1 MRNLFLGLMIL
12 LNSGI
17 AIAQESN
24 EILPDE
30 GFTLHV
36 LQPSQNKILN
46 NSVSEKDKLMIQNL
60 RELCDSDFTKN
71 YLIQNIK
78 NLQDENKELK
88 KRLEEART
96 QNMFLEKTNIKCE
109 LDLKEEFWSRFI
121 IGASTT
127 FGAFAGSATCLYI
140 NNNQSK

>member
-1 MRNLFLGLMIL
+1 MRNIFLLLMIL
-12 LNSGI
+12 LNSSI
-17 AIAQESN
+17 AFSQELTDVMPN
-24 EILPDE
+24 E
-30 GFTLHV
+30 GFSLSI
-36 LQPSQNKILN
+36 LQPTKEKILN
-46 NSVSEKDKLMIQNL
+46 EVVPNKEKLVIQNL

-88 KRLEEART
+88 KKLEESRT

-109 LDLKEEFWSRFI
+109 SDLKEEFWSRVI

-127 FGAFAGSATCLYI
+127 FGAFAGSATCLLL
-140 NNNQSK
+140 NNNSSK